1 MDYIISVAELHDL
14 CRDMIKD
21 GMDYVSVSLHE
32 PDPDEDFPGGVHFE
46 AFKRS
51 VAFDRVDYETLE
63 IITP

>member
-14 CRDMIKD
+14 CRDMVKD
-21 GMDYVSVSLHE
+21 GMDYVAVSLHE

-51 VAFDRVDYETLE
+51 VSYESADYGTLE
-63 IITP
+63 IITS

>member
-1 MDYIISVAELHDL
+1 MDYTISVAELHDL
-14 CRDMIKD
+14 VRDLMKD
-21 GMDYVSVSLHE
+21 GMDYAVVSLHE

-51 VAFDRVDYETLE
+51 ASYESADYGTLE